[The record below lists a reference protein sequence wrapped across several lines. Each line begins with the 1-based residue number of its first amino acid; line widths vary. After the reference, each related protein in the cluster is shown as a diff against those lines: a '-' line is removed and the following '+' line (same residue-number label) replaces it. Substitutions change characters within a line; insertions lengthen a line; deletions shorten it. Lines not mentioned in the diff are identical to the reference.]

1 MRKLAKAI
9 HRMYRGGE
17 GGFTLIELL
26 VVIGILAALAGVVTL
41 AVGRFIGAGACQACL
56 TDRHNVQTAIVA
68 FMAENDGE
76 TPTGTSARDSTDL
89 EDYVVDLPK
98 YAWTWDGM
106 DDGTGTGNI
115 LDTCGT
121 FEAACTP

>member
-1 MRKLAKAI
+1 MRKLLKAI
-9 HRMYRGGE
+9 GKIYSGRMGE

-41 AVGRFIGAGACQACL
+41 AVGRFIGAGTCQACS

-68 FMAENDGE
+68 FMAQNGGT
-76 TPTGTSARDSTDL
+76 TPGGTDARSSTDL
-89 EDYVVDLPK
+89 QDYMVDLPH
-98 YAWTWDGM
+98 YAWTWDG
-106 DDGTGTGNI
+106 TTGNI
-115 LDTCGT
+115 LDTCGD